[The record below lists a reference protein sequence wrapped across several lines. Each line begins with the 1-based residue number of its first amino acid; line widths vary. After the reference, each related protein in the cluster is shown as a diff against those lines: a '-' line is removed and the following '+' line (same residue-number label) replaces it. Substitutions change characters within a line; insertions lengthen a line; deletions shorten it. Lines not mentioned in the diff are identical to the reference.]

1 MYVRIGSARVFNPLP
16 HTRDCARKPLVEAGE
31 VQEAWGRW
39 EESEARR
46 DEEPYSDEYRE
57 ALLDEI
63 ADCIQACA
71 NLAACVGVT
80 DLAPY
85 MARCEDRNRERGRY
99 AADTR
104 VQLP

>member
-1 MYVRIGSARVFNPLP
+1 VFNPLP
-16 HTRDCARKPLVEAGE
+16 GIRECARKPLEEAGE

-46 DEEPYSDEYRE
+46 DEEPYTDEYRD
-57 ALLDEI
+57 ALLGEI

-80 DLAPY
+80 DLTPY
-85 MARCEDRNRERGRY
+85 MAGCEERNRERGRY
-99 AADTR
+99 AVDTN
-104 VQLP
+104 V